1 MELYYRF
8 MEALNEHINFPIVV
22 YFVLIRTA
30 LIWGL
35 LLYIAYLLIRAL
47 RKYLGD
53 GKQSPERTEI
63 KRSLGEALKVQ
74 RQRNRMTQ
82 EFVAESLGV
91 SRQAVSKWEN
101 GTSDP
106 STSNLFALAK
116 LYGIS
121 VEELLRD
128 VASR

>member
-1 MELYYRF
+1 MNILGR
-8 MEALNEHINFPIVV
+8 IDFPIVV
-22 YFVLIRTA
+22 VFALVRSA

-35 LLYIAYLLIRAL
+35 LFYVAYLLIRAL

-53 GKQSPERTEI
+53 GKQSPEQMNI
-63 KRSLGEALKVQ
+63 KHSLGEELRAH
-74 RQRNRMTQ
+74 RTRCHMTQ

-116 LYGIS
+116 LYGVS

-128 VASR
+128 MER